1 METISSYLMHLPTI
15 PKLRMNLQK
24 KSGLTIDE
32 VSSMLLILE
41 LDGVIDALPGG
52 RFCKLGS

>member
-1 METISSYLMHLPTI
+1 PDELAE
-15 PKLRMNLQK
+15 

-41 LDGVIDALPGG
+41 LDGSIDALPGG
-52 RFCKLGS
+52 RFSRLAS